1 MKKIKSYCKLLS
13 VISIAFLMCFGG
25 VLSSYASAR
34 SAEEIV
40 SDLYSG
46 GLLLN
51 LKGIGMRVN
60 IFGPKKSGDG
70 GWELF
75 QKIASEKLP
84 VDSDPDP
91 EKLDSA
97 HVLCLLLHVYD
108 TVLKMKIDSKCA
120 GSAVQNIWYGHR
132 SPHEMSVDKTVLEE
146 LIELREEYK
155 VLKPLLFGSL

>member
-13 VISIAFLMCFGG
+13 VISIAFLTFFGG
-25 VLSSYASAR
+25 VLGNYASAR

-40 SDLYSG
+40 SDLYSS

-51 LKGIGMRVN
+51 LKGISMRVN

-91 EKLDSA
+91 EELDSA
-97 HVLCLLLHVYD
+97 HVLCLLLHVYK
-108 TVLKMKIDSKCA
+108 TVFKLAKDEECA
-120 GSAVQNIWYGHR
+120 KNAVQNMWCGHR
-132 SPHEMSVDKTVLEE
+132 DAHEMSIDKTVLAK
-146 LIELREEYK
+146 LIESCKEYN
-155 VLKPLLFGSL
+155 VLAPLLI

>member
-25 VLSSYASAR
+25 VLGNYVSAR

-40 SDLYSG
+40 SELYDS

-51 LKGIGMRVN
+51 LNGIGMQVN
-60 IFGPKKSGDG
+60 LFGPKKSGDG

-97 HVLCLLLHVYD
+97 HVLCLLLHIYTMVF
-108 TVLKMKIDSKCA
+108 KMMGIECA
-120 GSAVQNIWYGHR
+120 EKAVQSAWNSHR
-132 SPHEMSVDKTVLEE
+132 TAHEMSIDKTVLAE
-146 LIELREEYK
+146 LIESCKEYN
-155 VLKPLLFGSL
+155 VLVPLLI